1 VATSTPSAIR
11 DQVRTILSQ
20 VDPVSLT
27 GTRFR
32 DFRNEGKADFR
43 EWAEAHPTS
52 ALRRYQVRNIGNDEP
67 PEVSNT
73 VFETRRLTLEILIAY
88 PQDNR
93 AGRDNAMDRDDIID
107 EDWDYID
114 FNIGLCGRVNFYTT
128 HDCTPLGCTKEIE
141 RGTTCDFMVIR
152 AEYQYQR
159 ALAIGGLAEGVG
171 GPP

>member
-1 VATSTPSAIR
+1 MATSTPSAIR
-11 DQVRTILSQ
+11 DQVRTVLSQ

-27 GTRFR
+27 STRFR

-43 EWAEAHPTS
+43 EAMEKNPAAS
-52 ALRRYQVRNIGNDEP
+52 LRRYQVRNIGNDEP

-73 VFETRRLTLEILIAY
+73 VFETRRLTLEIVIAY

-114 FNIGLCGRVNFYTT
+114 FNIGLCGRVNFSGTY
-128 HDCTPLGCTKEIE
+128 DCTPLGCTKEIE
-141 RGTTCDFMVIR
+141 IGETCDFMVIR
-152 AEYQYQR
+152 AEYLYNR
-159 ALAIGGLAEGVG
+159 ALAIGGLAQGVG
-171 GPP
+171 G